1 MKEQMLPFA
10 FSKGEIA
17 ITRAISDHKYSSIRD
32 LSNFMGKSA
41 SSISQT
47 VKSLETKGVIKT
59 KRKGMKKLM
68 EISDRNYALSL
79 QEMFR
84 SEPYVP
90 WEKLIS
96 NLNIAVLFRN
106 LTGEES
112 FEYGISPVSLWRA
125 RRNLSM
131 HGMYFTSP
139 EKQSAGNRNLSRFI
153 VEFSDHVSREYLA
166 EKLPGDAITIWRSG
180 YRCLFKRRD
189 YSRKVAEKPLIDTF
203 PTALTVSSDYGIQL
217 MTSDSYY
224 YHEPN
229 LNKLDIED
237 VILHTLLIDPESQ
250 TYSTYALLL
259 AFKNK
264 RKIDMNLLIDK
275 SRKYKLVDRTRNFV
289 NYIKSNGKTR
299 EWPLPDQKELQEQ
312 ADLYYHPLSSLK
324 KPSLVRAL

>member
-1 MKEQMLPFA
+1 MKVQRLPFTL
-10 FSKGEIA
+10 SKGEIA
-17 ITRAISDHKYSSIRD
+17 TVRAISDHKYSSIRD
-32 LSNFMGKSA
+32 LSIIMGKSE

-47 VKSLETKGVIKT
+47 VKSLETKGVIEM
-59 KRKGMKKLM
+59 KRKDMRKLT

-79 QEMFR
+79 QEMFK

-96 NLNIAVLFRN
+96 NSNIAVLFRN

-112 FEYGISPVSLWRA
+112 FEYGISSVSLWRA

-153 VEFSDHVSREYLA
+153 IEFSDHLSRKYLA
-166 EKLPGDAITIWRSG
+166 EKLPEDAITIWRSG
-180 YRCLFKRRD
+180 YRCLFKTRD
-189 YSRKVAEKPLIDTF
+189 YSKRVAGRLLTNTF
-203 PTALTVSSDYGIQL
+203 PTALTVAPDYGIKF

-224 YHEPN
+224 YFEPN

-259 AFKNK
+259 AFKSK
-264 RKIDMNLLIDK
+264 GKIDMNLLIDK

-289 NYIKSNGKTR
+289 KYIKSNGKTR

-312 ADLYYHPLSSLK
+312 ADLYG
-324 KPSLVRAL
+324 VVIG

>member
-10 FSKGEIA
+10 FSKREIA
-17 ITRAISDHKYSSIRD
+17 TARAISDHKYASIRD
-32 LSNFMGKSA
+32 LSTIMGKSA

-47 VKSLETKGVIKT
+47 VKILETKGIVKT
-59 KRKGMKKLM
+59 KRRGIKKLI
-68 EISDRNYALSL
+68 EISDRSYALSL

-96 NLNIAVLFRN
+96 NSNIAVLFRN
-106 LTGEES
+106 LTGEGS
-112 FEYGISPVSLWRA
+112 FEYGISSISLWRG
-125 RRNLSM
+125 RQNLSK
-131 HGMYFTSP
+131 HGMYFTSS

-153 VEFSDHVSREYLA
+153 IDYSDHVSRMYLA

-180 YRCLFKRRD
+180 YRCLFKTRD
-189 YSRKVAEKPLIDTF
+189 YSKKVAEILPAGTF
-203 PTALTVSSDYGIQL
+203 PTALTVSPDYGIQFL
-217 MTSDSYY
+217 TSDSYY

-250 TYSTYALLL
+250 TYSNYALLL
-259 AFKNK
+259 AFKKK
-264 RKIDMNLLIDK
+264 RKIDLNLLIDK

-289 NYIKSNGKTR
+289 KYIKSNGKTG
-299 EWPLPDQKELQEQ
+299 EWPLPDKEELQEQ
-312 ADLYYHPLSSLK
+312 ADLYGVLIG
-324 KPSLVRAL
+324 

>member
-17 ITRAISDHKYSSIRD
+17 TARAISDHRCSSIRD
-32 LSNFMGKSA
+32 LTTILGKSA

-47 VKSLETKGVIKT
+47 VKALETKGVVKS

-79 QEMFR
+79 QEMFK

-96 NLNIAVLFRN
+96 NSNIAVLFRN
-106 LTGEES
+106 LTEEDS
-112 FEYGISPVSLWRA
+112 FLYGISPISLWRA
-125 RRNLSM
+125 NRNLSM
-131 HGMYFTSP
+131 HGMNFTSP
-139 EKQSAGNRNLSRFI
+139 EKQTVGNRNLSRFI
-153 VEFSDHVSREYLA
+153 FEFSEHVSRKYLA

-180 YRCLFKRRD
+180 YRCLFKTRD
-189 YSRKVAEKPLIDTF
+189 YSKELAEKPPNNIF
-203 PTALTVSSDYGIQL
+203 PSAITVSPDYGIQL

-224 YHEPN
+224 YYEPD

-237 VILHTLLIDPESQ
+237 VILHTLLIDSESQ

-259 AFKNK
+259 ALKNK
-264 RKIDMNLLIDK
+264 SKIDMDLLMDK
-275 SRKYKLVDRTRNFV
+275 SRKYKLVDRTRNLV
-289 NYIKSNGKTR
+289 KYIKSNGRIR
-299 EWPLPDQKELQEQ
+299 EWPLPDPKELQEQ
-312 ADLYYHPLSSLK
+312 ADLYGVVLG
-324 KPSLVRAL
+324 